1 MFPVQGAWVQSLV
14 RELDPHAT
22 TKCNQIKKEK
32 MEKKKKKTTSG
43 SDTGYGKIRE
53 NATVGCYL
61 REVVRVTWERESAME
76 RAARTRS
83 QSTC

>member
-1 MFPVQGAWVQSLV
+1 MPQLS
-14 RELDPHAT
+14 AT
-22 TKCNQIKKEK
+22 KLKTKKWK
-32 MEKKKKKTTSG
+32 KKKKKTTSG

>member
-1 MFPVQGAWVQSLV
+1 MIPGQGPRSHEPKL
-14 RELDPHAT
+14 RPGAT
-22 TKCNQIKKEK
+22 KLKKK
-32 MEKKKKKTTSG
+32 KREKKKTPSG

-53 NATVGCYL
+53 NATVGYYL

-76 RAARTRS
+76 RAVRTRS